1 MAQLPPNKIHT
12 NIVERISKFDDLPS
26 SALLNISEI
35 KALAG
40 RSNASIYR
48 DVKLGRLPKP
58 IKIGSSSSRWLVG
71 DVRHYLKGG
80 HNND

>member
-40 RSNASIYR
+40 RTTKLIPVIINKLFSIH
-48 DVKLGRLPKP
+48 LFIHPLSIGRPT
-58 IKIGSSSSRWLVG
+58 
-71 DVRHYLKGG
+71 YLF
-80 HNND
+80 HLNLN